1 MVEDNKNTEMSQ
13 TAPLKIGLVLGG
25 GAARGWAHIGVLEV
39 LEEAGIKPHCIA
51 GTSIG
56 ALVGAV
62 YAFGG
67 IEGVRSLLDSID
79 WKRMLGLIDPVLPKS
94 GLVDGRRLE
103 QLVRASVQEAEIQDL
118 PIKFRAV
125 AADLATGTEV
135 IFDSGDVAEA
145 VRASV
150 SVPGLFT
157 PVKRQDQ
164 TLVDGG
170 LLNPVPVSVA
180 REMGADFI
188 IAVDITPAVQGEG
201 TYTPQNLFG
210 VLISTVAVTEVA
222 TTRLRLME
230 DPPNVLIRPD
240 VGHIKF
246 LDFTKGKEAIEA
258 GRQSALEA
266 LAPLIAPN
274 GPLAN
279 ITAT

>member
-180 REMGADFI
+180 REMGVDFI
-188 IAVDITPAVQGEG
+188 IVVDITSAV
-201 TYTPQNLFG
+201 
-210 VLISTVAVTEVA
+210 
-222 TTRLRLME
+222 
-230 DPPNVLIRPD
+230 
-240 VGHIKF
+240 
-246 LDFTKGKEAIEA
+246 
-258 GRQSALEA
+258 
-266 LAPLIAPN
+266 
-274 GPLAN
+274 
-279 ITAT
+279 